1 MAGIPVKLLYVT
13 PLTVAETSIVAVSLP
28 LDLLP
33 KITASSSSVVILLPN
48 TITFGAVTLLLLPI
62 TIESSAPKTLFLKPI
77 TIERFAPFMLT
88 TPPATDTTPVVASRL
103 PATPPML
110 FCPPIEIALSV
121 LLATILLLP
130 TEYEFV
136 PATRDGS
143 PIAPE
148 KSPVTKLDVPIA
160 IEELPL
166 TVLFVPIEIASI
178 ALPSVVIALISLPSD
193 VFANAPIA
201 IERLP

>member
-1 MAGIPVKLLYVT
+1 M
-13 PLTVAETSIVAVSLP
+13 
-28 LDLLP
+28 
-33 KITASSSSVVILLPN
+33 
-48 TITFGAVTLLLLPI
+48 
-62 TIESSAPKTLFLKPI
+62 
-77 TIERFAPFMLT
+77 
-88 TPPATDTTPVVASRL
+88 
-103 PATPPML
+103 

-121 LLATILLLP
+121 LLAIILLLP

-136 PATRDGS
+136 PATIDGS
-143 PIAPE
+143 PNAPE

-166 TVLFVPIEIASI
+166 TVLFVPIEIAST
-178 ALPSVVIALISLPSD
+178 AFASD